1 MFKINGLNFGM
12 LKIKNSKYVN
22 LQSLKCLSQMI
33 KTFQGSSNKA
43 NWAKLLP
50 YFS

>member
-12 LKIKNSKYVN
+12 LKIKNSKSVN

-43 NWAKLLP
+43 NWAK
-50 YFS
+50 